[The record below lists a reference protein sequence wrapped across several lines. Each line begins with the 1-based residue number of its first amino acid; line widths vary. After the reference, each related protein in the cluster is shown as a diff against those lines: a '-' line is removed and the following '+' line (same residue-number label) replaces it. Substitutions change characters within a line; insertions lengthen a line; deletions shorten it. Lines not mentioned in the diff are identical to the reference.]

1 MQYVARHTSRYQQ
14 FLNHIPIL
22 GDVLRRPL
30 GILGLLIVSGFFLMV
45 IFAPLLAPYDYAEQ
59 DIPSML
65 QGPSQ
70 AHPLGTDHLGRD
82 LLSRIIYGS
91 RIALGVAVPAV
102 SVALVG
108 GLVLG
113 LTAGYLGGGV
123 DNATLV
129 VLDSLQAFPAVILAL
144 AILALL
150 GSSLVNV
157 IIVIGLAWI
166 PGYARIARAQVL
178 SAKQNQYIE
187 VEHSL
192 GASQKRIVF
201 LHIMP
206 NILAPLLIL
215 AAMDLPVV
223 ITFEAGLS
231 FLGLGV
237 PLQRPRSPP
246 RRNRRAGLLPQ
257 RFLLKRGSAG
267 SVITAIPA
275 SGSTLSSKH
284 RPQSR
289 NRTITR
295 KGGPRLRTR
304 WVAFS
309 PAAPLT
315 AGMGMLR

>member
-1 MQYVARHTSRYQQ
+1 MQYVARPTSRYQR

-30 GILGLLIVSGFFLMV
+30 GVLGFLIALGFMLTV
-45 IFAPLLAPYDYAEQ
+45 VFAPLLAPYDYAEQ

-65 QGPSQ
+65 QGPSS
-70 AHPLGTDHLGRD
+70 AHWLGTDHLGRD
-82 LLSRIIYGS
+82 LLSRIVYGS

-102 SVALVG
+102 AIAMVG
-108 GLVLG
+108 GLALG
-113 LTAGYLGGGV
+113 LTAGYLGGIV

-129 VLDSLQAFPAVILAL
+129 LLDSMQAFPAVILAL

-166 PGYARIARAQVL
+166 PGYARIVRAQVL

-192 GASQKRIVF
+192 GASQKRILF

-237 PLQRPRSPP
+237 RPPTPSWGVILSDGFNVIRQSPWP
-246 RRNRRAGLLPQ
+246 ITWAGLTLI
-257 RFLLKRGSAG
+257 
-267 SVITAIPA
+267 IT
-275 SGSTLSSKH
+275 TLGFTLFGETL
-284 RPQSR
+284 RDVLD
-289 NRTITR
+289 
-295 KGGPRLRTR
+295 PRLSGTR
-304 WVAFS
+304 
-309 PAAPLT
+309 
-315 AGMGMLR
+315 GI